1 MSIYAI
7 AAAINPARIP
17 TTATR
22 LTSVPAAAARSSG
35 FEEELVLDEVDE
47 TCEVEEEIAETCQT

>member
-17 TTATR
+17 ITATW
-22 LTSVPAAAARSSG
+22 LTLVPAAAARSSG
-35 FEEELVLDEVDE
+35 SEEEFVLDE
-47 TCEVEEEIAETCQT
+47 TCEAEEEIAETCKT